1 MGDEASTGTG
11 LSEGKSSARF
21 QPHTNQGTLNQGGSS
36 DNIFTLKTTFMLQI
50 SKTLGIILSP

>member
-11 LSEGKSSARF
+11 LSEGKSAQF
-21 QPHTNQGTLNQGGSS
+21 QPHTNQGTLNQEGSS